1 MRFPTIFLRVS
12 PLVVSLFAVAL
23 LPLTTSQAQST
34 DQTSDA
40 ETQTGVQVVSDTT
53 AQRVDVLIG
62 GELFTS
68 YLYSDTLDVLKKPV
82 LWPLVSAAGQTVTRG
97 YPLAP
102 IPGEQVD
109 HPHHI
114 GLWLNYGDVNG
125 LDFWNNSN
133 ALDAERAATSGTVL
147 HRTVQHTESGE
158 NEGVLDVTAD
168 WLSPEG
174 DTLLLEETRYVF
186 RAQPDSLPSLR
197 GVRTIDRITTLTAR
211 NDSVS
216 FDDNKEGML
225 GLRVT
230 RALEHPED
238 KKALLTDASGKPMD
252 EPVLDTAGVS
262 GEYLSSEGLRGTDVW
277 GTRAEWVLLS
287 GTVDD
292 APVAVAILDHPEN
305 VGYPTYWHARPYGLF
320 AANPLGQNVF
330 SEGAEQLNFALGA
343 DESTTF
349 RYRIVLLSGEAAA
362 SEEATKES
370 AEAAYQD
377 FAGGR

>member
-1 MRFPTIFLRVS
+1 MSLLTIGLLA
-12 PLVVSLFAVAL
+12 PALFATVAA
-23 LPLTTSQAQST
+23 QAQST
-34 DQTSDA
+34 DPTSEEGASGDV
-40 ETQTGVQVVSDTT
+40 EVVSDTV

-82 LWPLVSAAGQTVTRG
+82 LWPLVSAGGQTVTRG
-97 YPLAP
+97 YPLDST
-102 IPGEQVD
+102 PGERVD

-133 ALDAERAATSGTVL
+133 VLDEERAAKAGTVR
-147 HRTVQHTESGE
+147 HRDVRATESGE
-158 NEGVLDVTAD
+158 NEGVLEVTAD

-186 RAQPDSLPSLR
+186 RARPD
-197 GVRTIDRITTLTAR
+197 VRTVDRITTLTALG
-211 NDSVS
+211 DSVS

-230 RALEHPED
+230 RALEHPTGEEV
-238 KKALLTDASGKPMD
+238 LLTDASGAPMA
-252 EPVLDTAGVS
+252 EPVVDTSGVS
-262 GEYLSSEGLRGTDVW
+262 GEYLSSEGQRGTDVW

-320 AANPLGQNVF
+320 AANPLGQAVF
-330 SEGAEQLNFALGA
+330 SEGEEELNFALDAGEA
-343 DESTTF
+343 TTF
-349 RYRIVLLSGEAAA
+349 HHRIVLLSGEAAA
-362 SEEATKES
+362 SEAAAKQ
-370 AEAAYQD
+370 AVEAAYQN
-377 FAGGR
+377 FAEERP

>member
-1 MRFPTIFLRVS
+1 MT
-12 PLVVSLFAVAL
+12 A
-23 LPLTTSQAQST
+23 QAQST
-34 DQTSDA
+34 DQTSEA
-40 ETQTGVQVVSDTT
+40 QSGVQVVPDTV
-53 AQRVDVLIG
+53 AQRVDVLIDG
-62 GELFTS
+62 DLFTS

-82 LWPLVSAAGQTVTRG
+82 LWPLVSAGGQTVTRG

-125 LDFWNNSN
+125 LDFWNNSD
-133 ALDAERAATSGTVL
+133 ALSAERAATSGTIR
-147 HRTVQHTESGE
+147 HRAVQNAESGE
-158 NEGVLDVTAD
+158 DEGSLEVTAD
-168 WLSPEG
+168 WLTPEG
-174 DTLLLEETRYVF
+174 DTLLTEETRYVF
-186 RAQPDSLPSLR
+186 RTQPDSLSSLR
-197 GVRTIDRITTLTAR
+197 GVRTIDRMTTLTAL

-230 RALEHPED
+230 RALEHPTDDEV
-238 KKALLTDASGKPMD
+238 LLTDASGEPMT
-252 EPVLDTAGVS
+252 EPVLDTTGVS
-262 GEYLSSEGLRGTDVW
+262 GEYLSSEGSRGTDVW

-287 GTVDD
+287 GVVSGTTDD

-330 SEGAEQLNFALGA
+330 SEGAEQLNFALGPG
-343 DESTTF
+343 ESTTF
-349 RYRIVLLSGEAAA
+349 SYRIVLLSGEAAA
-362 SEEATKES
+362 SEAAAKQAVEN
-370 AEAAYQD
+370 AYQD
-377 FAGGR
+377 FTGDM